1 MPAQNRVKARKVRL
15 IGVIMTPADLRL
27 AQQMSSP
34 PDLFEL
40 RLDSF
45 SPAKRLEQKL
55 GALPAPLIITARHP
69 VEGGKNNLSST
80 ARRDLLVQYLK
91 LARYVDV
98 ELRSATTHRAVL
110 DRAKRSGIGTIISFH
125 DLETTPQLGSLRA
138 KARRAK
144 RLGAAVFKV
153 ATRTDTPAQLGR
165 LIEFIFAAKSG
176 VPVSVM
182 GIGKLGAISRLAL
195 AEAGSSLVYTALKH
209 AGVEGQIGLN
219 EFRRFW
225 QQISSD

>member
-45 SPAKRLEQKL
+45 SRAKRLEQKL
-55 GALPAPLIITARHP
+55 GTLPAPLIITARHP
-69 VEGGKNNLSST
+69 VEGGKNNLSSA
-80 ARRDLLVQYLK
+80 ARRDLLLQYLK
-91 LARYVDV
+91 LAKYVDV

-110 DRAKRSGIGTIISFH
+110 DRAKRSGVGTIISFH

-165 LIEFIFAAKSG
+165 LIEFVFAAKFG
-176 VPVSVM
+176 LPVSVM

-195 AEAGSSLVYTALKH
+195 AEAGSSLVYTALKR

-225 QQISSD
+225 QQINSE